1 MTYAG
6 AGVDIAAGEAAVK
19 RIRGLA
25 AGTHGPEVLEGLG
38 GFGGLYDFSG
48 HNYRQ
53 PVLVA
58 STDGV
63 GTKLRIA
70 FLTGRHDT
78 VGQDIVNHCVN
89 DILATGAVPLFFLD
103 YFATSVLDGDIFEEV
118 VGGMALACRENGC
131 ALLGGET
138 AEMPGFYQ
146 PGEYD
151 LSGTVIGV
159 AEKDSLLASRAVER
173 GNLLVGVPSTGLH
186 TNGYSLA
193 RKVLLEEWDVA
204 DEVPELG
211 MTIGAALLQVH
222 RSYLSITT
230 PLLDKAW
237 LRGLAHITGGGLE
250 GNLGRI
256 IARDQALAIDW
267 DSWKWP
273 PIFRLIQE
281 SGHVPLEDMRST
293 FNLGVGW
300 VFVIDPGGLA
310 ELQDHLGGKGEN
322 CYVIGEVR

>member
-25 AGTHGPEVLEGLG
+25 ARTHGPEVLEGLG
-38 GFGGLYDFSG
+38 GFGGLYDFSN

-63 GTKLRIA
+63 GTKLKIA

-78 VGQDIVNHCVN
+78 VGQDLVNHCVN

-103 YFATSVLDGDIFEEV
+103 YFAAGILEGDIFEEV

-151 LSGTVIGV
+151 LSGTIIGV
-159 AEKDSLLASRAVER
+159 AEKDGLLAKRAVES
-173 GNLLVGVPSTGLH
+173 GNLLVGIPSTGLH

-193 RKVLLEEWDVA
+193 RKVLLEQWDVA

-211 MTIGAALLQVH
+211 MTLGAALLQVH
-222 RSYLSITT
+222 RSYLDLTT
-230 PLLDKAW
+230 PLLDRPW
-237 LRGLAHITGGGLE
+237 LRGLGHITGGGLE

-256 IARDQALAIDW
+256 IDRDRTLAIDW
-267 DSWKWP
+267 ESWSWP
-273 PIFRLIQE
+273 PIFQLIQE
-281 SGHVPLEDMRST
+281 TGQVPLADMRST
-293 FNLGVGW
+293 FNLGLGW
-300 VFVIDPGGLA
+300 IFVIDPEGLG
-310 ELQDHLGGKGEN
+310 ELKAHLESQGED
-322 CYVIGEVR
+322 CTVIGEVR

>member
-1 MTYAG
+1 MTYAR
-6 AGVDIAAGEAAVK
+6 AGVDIAAGEAAVR

-25 AGTHGPEVLEGLG
+25 ARTHGPEVLEGLG

-63 GTKLRIA
+63 GTKLKIA

-89 DILATGAVPLFFLD
+89 DVLATGAVPLFFLD
-103 YFATSVLDGDIFEEV
+103 YFAAGALDGDVFAEV
-118 VGGMALACRENGC
+118 VGGMALACMENGC

-138 AEMPGFYQ
+138 AEMPGFYH

-151 LSGTVIGV
+151 LSGTIIGV
-159 AEKDSLLASRAVER
+159 AEKDRLLGKRSVDR
-173 GNLLVGVPSTGLH
+173 GNLLVGIPSTGLH

-193 RKVLLEEWDVA
+193 RKVLLDEWDVA

-222 RSYLSITT
+222 RSYLNITT
-230 PLLDKAW
+230 PLLDMPW
-237 LRGLAHITGGGLE
+237 LRGLGHITGGGLV
-250 GNLGRI
+250 GNLRRI
-256 IARDQALAIDW
+256 IAGDQVPAIDW
-267 DSWKWP
+267 ESWTWP
-273 PIFRLIQE
+273 PLFKLIQDT
-281 SGHVPLEDMRST
+281 GQVPQEDMRST
-293 FNLGVGW
+293 FNLGIGW
-300 VFVIDPGGLA
+300 VFVINSSGLA
-310 ELQDHLGGKGEN
+310 ELTAHLEEQGETS
-322 CYVIGEVR
+322 YVIGKVG